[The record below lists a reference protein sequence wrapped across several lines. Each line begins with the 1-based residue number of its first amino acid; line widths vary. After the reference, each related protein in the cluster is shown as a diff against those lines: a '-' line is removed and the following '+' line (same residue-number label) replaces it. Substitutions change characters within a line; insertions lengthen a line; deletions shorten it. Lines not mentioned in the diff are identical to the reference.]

1 MTTATTA
8 RFVIKVT
15 NNNDDGEGSL
25 REAIRQGNQA
35 VQEGKAVEIA
45 FTSSLHIKVKTGY
58 HLEKGDWTFNKQLTK
73 NIIIDGESA
82 SGPLFQIGN
91 QNNID
96 SSVNAGQVEDL
107 KVDVT
112 RMHLINSHV
121 KGGDGKKGGGG
132 GLGAGSALL
141 HFNGHVTWR
150 ESSFQ
155 GNTVEGG
162 KGAEGARGG
171 QSFYIHNSNKIQQA
185 TSGEKGDHGGG
196 FNSSSKTSQSNSN
209 RPWIRNGK
217 AGNKGFMNP
226 SYKNDPSRIIGGK
239 GGHGH
244 DGKLFGE
251 AGGGGGGGGGGHK
264 NSVYAWGNE
273 TEPGYDGDSKRWG
286 SGGRGG
292 NGGNGNFGAGG
303 GVGGSAG
310 ANAGNNRF
318 WLNKWPFWYEYRNS
332 PSWTYKNKQGASG
345 RSGEWASAPT
355 KASDPTRTEGGKPG
369 RGGDGAALGII
380 SSFAKDNEK
389 SSFTF
394 DNVDFRKNTAKG
406 GAQTGRFSNIYS
418 RYINIQYNDVT
429 NSTGDS
435 HRGGVIGD
443 NNFKRNTNSATTDK
457 SKIYANSGRFSKLE
471 PTEGFAP
478 QEIWSSS
485 YEIDSSVVQTF
496 GKVHQLGN
504 SNGHTIVLHA
514 DHSDSGIQQIEIK
527 GAQSLLKAVRELNN
541 FANRTKSEEEI
552 RSTHKG
558 VLGSL
563 TASPSFKQAKKL
575 ATGKI
580 TKKVDEYATKFD
592 VGSYAKFAKGAL
604 GVGAIVYD
612 TIFNQ
617 MAEDARIE
625 KELKEKRLID
635 KRRGQINQLVPTD
648 LKVQPFDTTSK
659 RTYDTFKDF
668 TIGRDQLNF
677 TPQIAPTVTYR
688 WDPAKGVILN
698 LHSTRNDQVD
708 DNKARVIGQIHL
720 TREQSNNALK
730 HNNDATYFQKFLH
743 LGVTNGKAHYVF
755 SKDSQWQYISRE
767 EDDEVGGIGND
778 RIIIKRDDNVSKTT
792 ALKANGFEGH
802 DRIMGD
808 NGNSVLKGESGNDFF
823 EPGEGSDTV
832 DGGSGTDTVSYKSLK
847 AAVSIKTST
856 NNEKIKVSDSSK
868 SWTDEVSNVEIIRTW
883 GGSNHTLTNAESL
896 SGKDLGYTLQTGATG
911 TTNGSQY
918 DDTLFISYS
927 SNFNTDPANKTL
939 NKTTLVDGKGGN
951 DHLFIDGLAAH
962 LEAGQ
967 TFKLTYSNT
976 SQSSGFITKTT
987 DNSNKKVLK
996 FSNIN
1001 KGVILTDTERNS
1013 QGLLT
1018 VKPLTEEQS
1027 NQANADW
1034 GDIDTDEIIG
1044 ASIDNQ
1050 NDGAAQ
1056 NDALTGAPSAGLSN
1070 DNIGAPL
1077 QPGTSP
1083 QTAEVDSLNSVE
1095 QASTTLPAETVE
1107 STLASTVSMAHTA
1120 WEPGQ
1125 ERQQQPVWAQREF
1138 FIDPLA

>member
-1 MTTATTA
+1 MTTATTG
-8 RFVIKVT
+8 RFVIKVK

-35 VQEGKAVEIA
+35 VKEGKAVEIA
-45 FTSSLHIKVKTGY
+45 FTSSFHIKAKTGY
-58 HLEKGDWTFNKQLTK
+58 HLEKGDWAFNKQLTK
-73 NIIIDGESA
+73 NIIIDGDNA
-82 SGPLFQIGN
+82 SGPLFQIGT
-91 QNNID
+91 QKNINT
-96 SSVNAGQVEDL
+96 SVNASEIEDL

-196 FNSSSKTSQSNSN
+196 FNSSTKTSQSNSN
-209 RPWIRNGK
+209 LPWIRNGK
-217 AGNKGFMNP
+217 AGNKGFMTP
-226 SYKNDPSRIIGGK
+226 SHKNDPSRIIGGK

-273 TEPGYDGDSKRWG
+273 TEPGYDSDGKRWG

-318 WLNKWPFWYEYRNS
+318 WLYKFPFWYEYQNS
-332 PSWTYKNKQGASG
+332 PSWTYKNKQGANG

-355 KASDPTRTEGGKPG
+355 KASDPTRTDGGKPG
-369 RGGDGAALGII
+369 RGGDGAALGVI
-380 SSFAKDNEK
+380 SSFASNNQK
-389 SSFTF
+389 SSLTF
-394 DNVDFRKNTAKG
+394 DDVDFRKNTAKG

-418 RYINIQYNDVT
+418 RHINIQYNNTT
-429 NSTGDS
+429 NSSGDTF
-435 HRGGVIGD
+435 RGREIGD
-443 NNFKRNTNSATTDK
+443 GNFVRNINSTTTDK
-457 SKIYANSGRFSKLE
+457 SRSYANSGRFLEIE
-471 PTEGFAP
+471 PTNNTAP
-478 QEIWSSS
+478 QDIWSAS
-485 YEIDSSVVQTF
+485 YENKSSIVQTF
-496 GKVHQLGN
+496 GKTHKLGN
-504 SNGHTIVLHA
+504 KSGHVIVLHA
-514 DHSDSGIQQIEIK
+514 DHNDESVQQVEIE
-527 GAQSLLKAVRELNN
+527 GAEALLKSVREINN
-541 FANRTKSEEEI
+541 LANRTKSEADI
-552 RSTHKG
+552 RESHKG
-558 VLGSL
+558 IFGSL
-563 TASPSFKQAKKL
+563 TTTKAFNPAAKAAGAAIEKKIDKYASKFHLRTFKKY
-575 ATGKI
+575 
-580 TKKVDEYATKFD
+580 TKYAL
-592 VGSYAKFAKGAL
+592 GLGAL
-604 GVGAIVYD
+604 IGE

-625 KELKEKRLID
+625 KELQEKRFID
-635 KRRGQINQLVPTD
+635 KRRGEINQLIPGD
-648 LKVQPFDTTSK
+648 LTVTPFDLGSN

-668 TIGRDQLNF
+668 KIGRDQINF
-677 TPQIAPTVTYR
+677 TARITPTITYR
-688 WDPAKGVILN
+688 TDPAQGGIIEIN
-698 LHSTRNDQVD
+698 SSRTDGAND
-708 DNKARVIGQIHL
+708 NNARLIGQIRL
-720 TREQSNNALK
+720 TGGQTAEAKKLGNTKDYFEQ
-730 HNNDATYFQKFLH
+730 FLH
-743 LGVTNGKAHYVF
+743 LRKTNGTAHYVF
-755 SKDSQWQYISRE
+755 AKDSQWQYVSRPT
-767 EDDEVGGIGND
+767 DRRPGGIVND
-778 RIIIKRDDNVSKTT
+778 RILIKRKDDVLKSTV
-792 ALKANGFEGH
+792 LKANGFEGH

-808 NGNSVLKGESGNDFF
+808 DGNSELKGESGNDFF
-823 EPGEGSDTV
+823 DPGKGSDTV

-847 AAVSIKTST
+847 SAVSITTST
-856 NNEKIKVSDSSK
+856 NNKKIKVSDSSGK
-868 SWTDEVSNVEIIRTW
+868 WTDELSDIETIRTW
-883 GGSNHTLTNAESL
+883 GGSNHTLASAQSSSNK
-896 SGKDLGYTLQTGATG
+896 GRGYTVQTGATG
-911 TTNGSQY
+911 TTNGSQFN
-918 DDTLFISYS
+918 DQLFISYAS
-927 SNFNTDPANKTL
+927 DFNTDPA
-939 NKTTLVDGKGGN
+939 KTTLKKTTVVNGNLGN
-951 DHLFIDGLAAH
+951 DSLAIDGLAAH

-987 DNSNKKVLK
+987 DNSNKKVLE

-1013 QGLLT
+1013 QGLLR
-1018 VKPLTEEQS
+1018 VKPLTGEQS
-1027 NQANADW
+1027 SQANADW

-1050 NDGAAQ
+1050 NDGASQ
-1056 NDALTGAPSAGLSN
+1056 NDALTGTASAGLSN

-1077 QPGTSP
+1077 QPGTRP
-1083 QTAEVDSLNSVE
+1083 QIAEVDSLNSVE
-1095 QASTTLPAETVE
+1095 QASTTLPAEAVQ
-1107 STLASTVSMAHTA
+1107 STLASTVSMEHTA
-1120 WEPGQ
+1120 WEPSQ